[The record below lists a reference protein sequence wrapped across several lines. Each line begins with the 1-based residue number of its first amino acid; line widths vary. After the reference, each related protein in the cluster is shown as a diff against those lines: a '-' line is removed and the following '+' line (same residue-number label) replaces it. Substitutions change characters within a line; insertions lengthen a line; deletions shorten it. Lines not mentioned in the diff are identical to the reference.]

1 MSQCHNVTM
10 SHMQYARN
18 SGSLEITD
26 VSWPQA
32 SERPALD
39 LESDAIL

>member
-10 SHMQYARN
+10 SHMHVIQDHWKSRMF
-18 SGSLEITD
+18 
-26 VSWPQA
+26 SWPQA